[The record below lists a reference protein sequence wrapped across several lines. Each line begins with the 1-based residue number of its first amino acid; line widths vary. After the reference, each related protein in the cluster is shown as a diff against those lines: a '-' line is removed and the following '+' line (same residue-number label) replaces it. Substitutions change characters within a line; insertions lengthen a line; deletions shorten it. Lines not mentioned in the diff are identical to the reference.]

1 MLNSITQIIIRI
13 NTISSTSITRIL
25 LFKLTSGSVV
35 DMDFLVVEEVAVVI
49 EIDSVV
55 DFPIVDVV
63 DVNVVVVVVILVVV
77 AAWIRGPDLELSF
90 SITFILTVVS
100 SSASVSKSCLHLAV
114 ERLDSFI

>member
-1 MLNSITQIIIRI
+1 M
-13 NTISSTSITRIL
+13 

-55 DFPIVDVV
+55 DLPIVDVV
-63 DVNVVVVVVILVVV
+63 DVDVVVVVG
-77 AAWIRGPDLELSF
+77 WIRGPALELSF
-90 SITFILTVVS
+90 SITFTLTVVVS
-100 SSASVSKSCLHLAV
+100 STFTVSKSCLHLAV

>member
-25 LFKLTSGSVV
+25 LAKLTSGSVV

-63 DVNVVVVVVILVVV
+63 DVNVVVIVAVVV
-77 AAWIRGPDLELSF
+77 AWIRGPDFELSF
-90 SITFILTVVS
+90 SMTFVLTVVS
-100 SSASVSKSCLHLAV
+100 STFTVSKSCLHLAV

>member
-13 NTISSTSITRIL
+13 NTISSASITRIL

-35 DMDFLVVEEVAVVI
+35 DMDFLVVEEAAVVI

-63 DVNVVVVVVILVVV
+63 DVNVVVIVVVVVG
-77 AAWIRGPDLELSF
+77 WIRGPDLELSF
-90 SITFILTVVS
+90 SITFVLTVVS
-100 SSASVSKSCLHLAV
+100 STFTVSKSCLHLAV

>member
-25 LFKLTSGSVV
+25 LAKLTSGSVV
-35 DMDFLVVEEVAVVI
+35 NMDFLMVEEVSVVI

-63 DVNVVVVVVILVVV
+63 DVNVVFIVAVVV
-77 AAWIRGPDLELSF
+77 AWIRGPDLELSF
-90 SITFILTVVS
+90 SMTFVLTVVS
-100 SSASVSKSCLHLAV
+100 STFTVSKSCLHLAV

>member
-35 DMDFLVVEEVAVVI
+35 DMDFLVVEEVPVVI

-55 DFPIVDVV
+55 VDFPIVVDVV
-63 DVNVVVVVVILVVV
+63 DVNVVVIVAVVVVNI
-77 AAWIRGPDLELSF
+77 E
-90 SITFILTVVS
+90 
-100 SSASVSKSCLHLAV
+100 
-114 ERLDSFI
+114 

>member
-1 MLNSITQIIIRI
+1 MI
-13 NTISSTSITRIL
+13 NTSSSTSITRIL

-35 DMDFLVVEEVAVVI
+35 DMDFLVVEEVSVVI

-63 DVNVVVVVVILVVV
+63 DDNVVVIVVVVF
-77 AAWIRGPDLELSF
+77 AWVRGPALELSF